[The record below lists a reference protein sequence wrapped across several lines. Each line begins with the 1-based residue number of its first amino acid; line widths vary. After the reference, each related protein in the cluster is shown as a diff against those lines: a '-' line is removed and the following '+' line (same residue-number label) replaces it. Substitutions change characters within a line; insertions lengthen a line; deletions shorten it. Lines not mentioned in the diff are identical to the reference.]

1 MPAIDHRPVGA
12 ALATRA
18 MLIAA
23 LALGGCGLFGDEDT
37 LEGERIRIRSDVATA
52 TGAPTMQPLPE
63 PVRNSDWTQ
72 TSGTASHNL
81 GHLAGP
87 NSLSRSWTADAGSG
101 SDNSVIT
108 SQPVVVDG
116 SVYTLDAEGRL
127 SAFAA
132 DSGARRWQV
141 SLVPEGEDA
150 GDGFGGGIAADGGRL
165 FAATGYGEILAIDP
179 ASGEIVWRQFLGA
192 PFRAAPAAAG
202 GLVVAVT
209 RDNRA
214 FALDARDGSP
224 RWGQQ
229 GRGMA
234 GAGLLGGASPAIVG
248 DLVILPFSSG
258 ELMAVAGNTGRG
270 LWNAIL
276 TSGRRGLARSEIIDI
291 SGDPVAVGP
300 FVLAANQAGRMLAV
314 DARSG
319 QRAWTR
325 SIGSLGPIWPAGDT
339 VFLVSD
345 DTVLMRVS
353 ARDGSVLWSKELP
366 AFEDPDDRD
375 DPIAYSGPVLAGGRL
390 LLTDSLGNLLAFD
403 GRTGEEGERVDLVA
417 GSLTGPV
424 VAGGS
429 VYVLS
434 GNGTLQAFR

>member
-1 MPAIDHRPVGA
+1 MPAIDRRPAGA
-12 ALATRA
+12 ALVTRA
-18 MLIAA
+18 MLVAA
-23 LALGGCGLFGDEDT
+23 LALGGCGLFGGDEDT
-37 LEGERIRIRSDVATA
+37 LEGERIRIRSDVT
-52 TGAPTMQPLPE
+52 TSPGSPTMQPLPE
-63 PVRNSDWTQ
+63 TVRNTDWTQ
-72 TSGTASHNL
+72 INGTASHNL

-87 NSLSRSWTADAGSG
+87 GSLSRSWRADAGSG
-101 SDNSVIT
+101 SDNAVIT

-116 SVYTLDAEGRL
+116 TVFTLDAEGRL

-150 GDGFGGGIAADGGRL
+150 GDSFGGGIAADGGRL
-165 FAATGYGEILAIDP
+165 FAATGYGEVLAVDP
-179 ASGEIVWRQFLGA
+179 ASGEIIWRQFFGA

-214 FALDARDGSP
+214 FGLDAGDGSP
-224 RWGQQ
+224 RWRQQ
-229 GRGMA
+229 GGPA
-234 GAGLLGGASPAIVG
+234 GAGLLGGASPAIIG
-248 DLVILPFSSG
+248 DLVILPFASG
-258 ELMAVAGNTGRG
+258 ELMAVAANTGRG
-270 LWNAIL
+270 LWSAIL

-325 SIGSLGPIWPAGDT
+325 SIGSQGPIWPAEDT

-345 DTVLMRVS
+345 NTVLMRVS
-353 ARDGSVLWSKELP
+353 ARDGSVLWSKQLP

-390 LLTDSLGNLLAFD
+390 LVTDSRGNLLAFD
-403 GRTGEEGERVDLVA
+403 GRTGEEVERVDLDR